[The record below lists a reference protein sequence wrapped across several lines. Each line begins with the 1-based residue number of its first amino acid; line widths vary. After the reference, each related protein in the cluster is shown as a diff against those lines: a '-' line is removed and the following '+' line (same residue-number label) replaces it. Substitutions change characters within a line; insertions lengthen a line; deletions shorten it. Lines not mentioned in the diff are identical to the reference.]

1 MKRNRRYRREAPQ
14 PPPPE
19 EPNKRMEISA
29 ACGESVVRRDGKII
43 TPQMRCFVQ
52 KLAEGLTPY
61 QAYTIAYPET
71 AVAERKAIYARA
83 NNLVKNAWVDAQLKN
98 MDWHGMQKARVDR
111 DGIISELDAIANSDL
126 RDIMED
132 TDDGFKVIR
141 KFDAMP
147 PSSRRCIKRLKQ
159 KVQYDK
165 VTGEITQVETEV
177 ELYDKLAAASTL
189 AKIAGMYNEQQNKY
203 AGVNISFIGLGLPD
217 YDSKDK
223 PIDVTPVENVEEKL
237 KLLDEE
243 RDYYECEVGDADD
256 SNGNGDQ
263 GNSSGA
269 SGDSTPFVRI
279 EVEHETASLGGNGGE
294 LQ

>member
-1 MKRNRRYRREAPQ
+1 MKRNRRYRRET
-14 PPPPE
+14 PPPPPQ

-71 AVAERKAIYARA
+71 AIAERRAIYSRA
-83 NNLVKNAWVDAQLKN
+83 NNLTKNPWVDAQLKN

-111 DGIISELDAIANSDL
+111 EGIISELDAIANSDL

-132 TDDGFKVIR
+132 TEDGFKVIR
-141 KFDAMP
+141 KFDEMR

-165 VTGEITQVETEV
+165 LTGAISQVETEV
-177 ELYDKLAAASTL
+177 ELYDKLTAASTL

-256 SNGNGDQ
+256 SIGIGDQ
-263 GNSSGA
+263 EAGSAATS
-269 SGDSTPFVRI
+269 DSTPLVRI
-279 EVEHETASLGGNGGE
+279 EVEHETTSLGSNGEE